1 MKRSSLLLL
10 LIGVAIIFFGCE
22 KMDPLVPDSNIDQE
36 VSSLKGAKVEIEF
49 TGTCKPT
56 MTPPEE
62 PFPGEVKVLPNGKTK
77 IKGEYAWWY
86 DEASTPLLTGYSKWN
101 INRIIDVDGVQKI
114 WGKTDI
120 VLDNDLG
127 IWILSWHGYLYPTLD
142 ETGAPMGIHG
152 SCEGVATGV
161 EGSVK
166 GMTAK
171 MLYTINFLFDDPST
185 LFYATKG
192 VINPHGN

>member
-10 LIGVAIIFFGCE
+10 LIGVALIFFGCE
-22 KMDPLVPDSNIDQE
+22 KMETLVPDSNIDQE
-36 VSSLKGAKVEIEF
+36 ISSLKGAKVEIEF

-56 MTPPEE
+56 ETPPEDS
-62 PFPGEVKVLPNGKTK
+62 FPGEVMVLPNGKVK
-77 IKGEYAWWY
+77 ITGEYAWWY

-101 INRIIDVDGVQKI
+101 ISRIIDVDGVQKI

-127 IWILSWHGYLYPTLD
+127 KWILSWHGYLYPTLD
-142 ETGAPMGIHG
+142 ETGAPLGIHG
-152 SCEGVATGV
+152 SCEGVAIGV

-171 MLYTINFLFDDPST
+171 MLYTINFLAADEST

-192 VINPHGN
+192 VINPRGN